1 MSIRTCRPLLR
12 LLASASL
19 LATAACASAPERE
32 AAFPEEASA
41 AASPEASTETSPPP
55 SPALP
60 PGTIARTDLDHVLTG
75 SPAWLLQQVE
85 LQEVL
90 NKGSK
95 FVGWRLASM
104 PKTWDG
110 FGVQPGD
117 VVTKV
122 NGASVERPDEFWT
135 VWVGLAD
142 AKEIRIDLE
151 RDGKPQVATIL
162 VAGAPTDATKAAL
175 STSQTPPPREGDATL
190 KPGQRD
196 TIVIGGGTDP
206 TEPTFD

>member
-1 MSIRTCRPLLR
+1 MSLRSARSLLR
-12 LLASASL
+12 FLASASL
-19 LATAACASAPERE
+19 LATASCASAPERE
-32 AAFPEEASA
+32 PAFPEEAA
-41 AASPEASTETSPPP
+41 AETSTEAATEAPASS

-60 PGTIARTDLDHVLTG
+60 PGTIARAELDHVLTG
-75 SPAWLLQQVE
+75 SPAWVLQQVE

-90 NKGSK
+90 NKSSK

-104 PKTWDG
+104 PKSWDG

-142 AKEIRIDLE
+142 AQEIRIDLE
-151 RDGKPQVATIL
+151 RDGKPQVATIK

-175 STSQTPPPREGDATL
+175 STSQTPPPRDGDATL

-196 TIVIGGGTDP
+196 TIVIGGGSDP